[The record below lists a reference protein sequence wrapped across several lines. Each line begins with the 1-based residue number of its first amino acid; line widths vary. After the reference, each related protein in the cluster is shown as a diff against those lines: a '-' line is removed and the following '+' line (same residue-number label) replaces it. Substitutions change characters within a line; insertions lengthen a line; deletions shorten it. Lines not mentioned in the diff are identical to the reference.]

1 MEIRIIIAGS
11 GGQGILFLG
20 RLICQTALLED
31 RNVTWFPSY
40 GAEMRGGTA
49 NCTVVIS
56 ETFIGSPVV
65 LNPDILIILN
75 QASLKRFLSR
85 LHSGGTVYYDSS
97 LVSYDGE
104 RRDIS
109 ACPVPSSQ
117 IAGEIGNPRFSNM
130 VLLGAFTEASGIVS
144 RESILGAVPLAVSS
158 KRSALIEK
166 NILAITKGAEFIE
179 NQESARP

>member
-1 MEIRIIIAGS
+1 M
-11 GGQGILFLG
+11 
-20 RLICQTALLED
+20 ICQSALLED

-65 LNPDILIILN
+65 RNPDMLIVLN

-85 LHSGGTVYYDSS
+85 LRSGGTIYYDSS

-104 RRDIS
+104 RSDIT
-109 ACPVPSSQ
+109 AWPVPSSR
-117 IAGEIGNPRFSNM
+117 IASEIGNPRLSNM
-130 VLLGAFTEASGIVS
+130 VLLGAFAEASGVVS
-144 RESILGAVPLAVSS
+144 RESIFGAVPLAVTAG
-158 KRSALIEK
+158 RSALIEK
-166 NILAITKGAEFIE
+166 NILAITKGVEFVE
-179 NQESARP
+179 NQESARR